1 MRAFLDTV
9 RAIFLKDLLTELRAK
24 QLLPTM
30 ICLGVLIIWVFRI
43 ATESALSDSPTI
55 AAAVLLITLLFSVI
69 LAGERAFAVEQQ
81 NSCIS
86 SLLLAPADPGDIYLA
101 KLLVNITMLFAFE
114 IVTVPVVLL
123 FFKLSLARNWL
134 VLIGVLLLANIGVCS
149 VATLLGCVVQ
159 GTRTQS
165 SLLSILVLAALCPL
179 MIPVIYSLLLLF
191 GAETGNTGTFTMV
204 GDLKTAMG
212 FMAAF
217 DAIFVTVCWLL
228 FGYVVSE

>member
-1 MRAFLDTV
+1 MRAFLDTI
-9 RAIFLKDLLTELRAK
+9 RAIFLKDLITELRAK

-30 ICLGVLIIWVFRI
+30 ICLGALIVWVFRI
-43 ATESALSDSPTI
+43 ATESASTDSSTI
-55 AAAVLLITLLFSVI
+55 AAAVLLIALLFSVI

-81 NSCIS
+81 NNCIS
-86 SLLLAPADPGDIYLA
+86 SLLLAPVDPGDIYLA
-101 KLLVNITMLFAFE
+101 KLLVNITMLCIFE
-114 IVTVPVVLL
+114 IVAVPAVFLL
-123 FFKLSLARNWL
+123 FKVSLARNCL

-149 VATLLGCVVQ
+149 IATLLGCAVQ
-159 GTRTQS
+159 GTRAQS
-165 SLLSILVLAALCPL
+165 SLLTILVLAALCPM
-179 MIPVIYSLLLLF
+179 MIPAIYALLLLF
-191 GAETGNTGTFTMV
+191 GAEAGNTGTFSMV